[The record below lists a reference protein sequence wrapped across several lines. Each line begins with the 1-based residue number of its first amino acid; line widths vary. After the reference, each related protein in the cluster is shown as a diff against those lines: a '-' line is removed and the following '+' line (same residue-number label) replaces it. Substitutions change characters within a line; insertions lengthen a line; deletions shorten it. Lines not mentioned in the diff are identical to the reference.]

1 MVVYVREDSPACIND
16 YVEREIDDHRA
27 GAQCGAACHENIQV
41 SLAAPIFYMMQF
53 DASLVLSKKVTLIG
67 KNLPASILLP
77 KANFVAIDSHV
88 FVLVHL

>member
-1 MVVYVREDSPACIND
+1 MTMLNRK
-16 YVEREIDDHRA
+16 IDDSRIY
-27 GAQCGAACHENIQV
+27 AQCDDDAMKTFSEYCRF
-41 SLAAPIFYMMQF
+41 LIFYMIEL

-67 KNLPASILLP
+67 KNLPDSILLP